1 MQINRQSKLWVL
13 LTAAVATTSAL
24 AEGPVSRAQVRAET
38 AVAVAAG
45 EIIRG
50 EGVAGR
56 PGGANIHSTRAQSEV
71 RAETVAAVRE
81 GRIATGE
88 QHQFDA
94 QVFVSTETRA
104 EVNAETRAA
113 MRLGLMPRGQL
124 PARDATPA
132 ELEQIRM
139 AGERARNAS
148 TLTAAAIK

>member
-1 MQINRQSKLWVL
+1 MPINRQSKLWVL
-13 LTAAVATTSAL
+13 LAAVIATTPAL
-24 AEGPVSRAQVRAET
+24 AEGPVLRAQVRAET
-38 AVAVAAG
+38 AAAVAAG

-50 EGVAGR
+50 EGASGR
-56 PGGANIHSTRAQSEV
+56 TDGANIHSTRAHSEV

-88 QHQFDA
+88 QQPVDA

-124 PARDATPA
+124 PARDATAA
-132 ELEQIRM
+132 EVEQIRL
-139 AGERARNAS
+139 AGQRARSAPVS
-148 TLTAAAIK
+148 TTAALR